1 MTFVRNE
8 TGIDRQHALPL
19 AVGLFLSFVLS
30 GCQPSKPAASVP
42 APTSSTELTS
52 VPVRNSES
60 KTRPA
65 GILPSFRMIG
75 RESGFDF
82 ERYDDMRGLHRIL
95 EVNGGG
101 AGIVDFDRDGW
112 LDVFMTNGCRLPLVE
127 DNRSTRCE
135 FFANRGAMQFRNV
148 TNETGVIQ
156 HGYNHGCAVGDY
168 DNDGFE
174 DLYIT
179 AFGHN
184 ALWHNNG
191 DGTFNDVTEQ
201 TSSDVTKW
209 SSSAAFADLNGD
221 GNLDLYV
228 VNYMEES
235 DSSPRLCPRKGS
247 PDGYEQCP
255 PAMFEGAPD
264 VLFLNDGWGTFVDA
278 TDFSGIGSLRGKGL
292 GIVVCDLDRDGR
304 QEIFVANDGQANFL
318 LVPSTE
324 TVDVPRVD
332 NGPSLKGFRYE
343 DRALLSN
350 TALSESGYAQANMG
364 VAAGDYDA
372 NGTTDLFITHFYA
385 DTSTLYSNQ
394 GGLQFLDAT
403 RSSKV
408 GAPSRNR
415 LGWGA
420 AFCDTDNNGW
430 LDLIVANGHV
440 DDRTWLNQGEPYKMR
455 AQIFRNNEDGTL
467 SDVSDWSG
475 HYFQENWLGRG
486 LGIGD
491 LDRDGRQ
498 DVVMSHQL
506 APSYCL
512 RNETPT
518 MDESLTVKLIGT
530 SSNRDGYGVR
540 IEVINA
546 NPITARDLVGGASFQ
561 TSSAAEIHLG
571 LGKNQSA
578 SIKVQWPS
586 GLVEMIDGLT
596 SGRWFLVEGKSRFSS
611 ESPKF

>member
-1 MTFVRNE
+1 MNFARNE
-8 TGIDRQHALPL
+8 TRIDMRPAFLI
-19 AVGLFLSFVLS
+19 AVGLIVLIAPI
-30 GCQPSKPAASVP
+30 GCDSSKPAGSPP
-42 APTSSTELTS
+42 ALEHPIQLSS
-52 VPVRNSES
+52 VPVSSPES
-60 KTRPA
+60 KVRPA
-65 GILPSFRMIG
+65 GMLPSFRMIG

-82 ERYDDMRGLHRIL
+82 ERYDDLRGLHRIL

-112 LDVFMTNGCRLPLVE
+112 LDVFMTNGCRLPLTE
-127 DNRSTRCE
+127 DNQSTRCE

-174 DLYIT
+174 DLYVT
-179 AFGHN
+179 AYGHN
-184 ALWHNNG
+184 AMWHNNG
-191 DGTFNDVTEQ
+191 DGTFANVTQQ
-201 TSSDVTKW
+201 TATDVTKW

-235 DSSPRLCPRKGS
+235 DSSPRLCPREGS

-264 VLFLNDGWGTFVDA
+264 VLFLSDGSGTFIDA
-278 TDFSGIGSLRGKGL
+278 TEFSGIASLHGKGL

-318 LVPSTE
+318 FVPSKE
-324 TVDVPRVD
+324 TSDLPLGGDGPRV
-332 NGPSLKGFRYE
+332 KGFKYE

-350 TALSESGYAQANMG
+350 AALSESGYAQANMG

-394 GGLQFLDAT
+394 GDLQFLDAT

-440 DDRTWLNQGEPYKMR
+440 DDRTWLQQGEPYKMR

-467 SDVSDWSG
+467 SDVSDWAG
-475 HYFQENWLGRG
+475 TYFRENWLGRG

-498 DVVMSHQL
+498 DVVMCHQL
-506 APSYCL
+506 APSFCL
-512 RNETPT
+512 KNETPT
-518 MDESLTVKLIGT
+518 PDASVTLRLVGI
-530 SSNRDGYGVR
+530 SSNRDGYGTRV
-540 IEVINA
+540 EVIDA
-546 NPITARDLVGGASFQ
+546 TPIVARDLVGGASFQ
-561 TSSAAEIHLG
+561 TSSATELHWG
-571 LGKNQSA
+571 LGKNPSA

-586 GLVEMIDGLT
+586 GLVEIFQGLT
-596 SGRWFLVEGKSRFSS
+596 SGRWILVEGKSQVFS
-611 ESPKF
+611 ESPKI